1 MDTDQPTQ
9 PASEVPST
17 TTQSMPPTPPQNPPV
32 TEPPYSAPLQSTP
45 AHPGGAKRPTVIIAV
60 AVILVILAT
69 VGGIIWMSMAAKR
82 ELQQQVQAQVK
93 EMTALE
99 KSYKSVRTILDEK
112 TPSPEAETTNLLK
125 TNPTRISDVNANVLG
140 AEEDL
145 NIALNRR
152 LGDQYKQ
159 SRTSLRNITSIN
171 TKIATVYQGNP
182 LVKPFLP
189 DATSLISDTKDFA
202 EESDAL
208 LSYLNQ
214 INNLEVS
221 SKTLGYQIG
230 LALQESILRNADPD
244 SVANFKSKVNELDDI
259 YEDYKAIDTS
269 GLPEDLRVSHDETLA
284 TFSEDVSIF
293 SELVTALE
301 RRDAAML
308 QQAIQSLIIQSE
320 SESAAAE
327 IEVRSFWNEHETITK
342 ATTIREQWQQF
353 GEDKLGIAF

>member
-17 TTQSMPPTPPQNPPV
+17 TSQPLPPTAPQNPPV

-45 AHPGGAKRPTVIIAV
+45 AQPGGAKRPTVIIAV
-60 AVILVILAT
+60 AVILVILAA
-69 VGGIIWMSMAAKR
+69 VGGIIWMSMSAKR

-159 SRTSLRNITSIN
+159 SRSSLRNISSIN
-171 TKIATVYQGNP
+171 TKIASVYQGNP